1 MSLLR
6 IQTAGY
12 ADWSDAR
19 SFMYPEDMRY
29 QTRPF
34 PGLDIVMEEQD
45 EPQQVIIA
53 QVPKHV
59 FPKFVERV
67 DFIVLSI
74 GWDQVCLYTQANYH
88 RTKAIEF
95 KNKRTMIPPQ
105 NNSKAKIQRNQ
116 YKQ

>member
-12 ADWSDAR
+12 QDWAEAR
-19 SFMYPEDMRY
+19 SFIYPEDMRY
-29 QTRPF
+29 QTRPEA
-34 PGLDIVMEEQD
+34 GVDIVMEQQD
-45 EPQQVIIA
+45 EPQEVIIA

-74 GWDQVCLYTQANYH
+74 GWDQVCLHTHANYH

-95 KNKRTMIPPQ
+95 KNIRTMIQKQ
-105 NNSKAKIQRNQ
+105 NISKDKNPKKSI
-116 YKQ
+116 